1 MKKPSLLILAAGMGS
16 RYGGL
21 KQFDAVGPNGETIMD
36 YSVYDAVEAGFG
48 KIIFV
53 IRESFKDDFLKKIV
67 KKYSQIIDIDYVC
80 QELTSLTQGYTINP
94 NREKPWGTGHAVMVA
109 HNKINTPFAVINADD
124 FYGKNSF
131 KIICN
136 QLIDSF
142 SKKGEFCMV
151 GFSPSKTLSESGSV
165 SRGVCSF
172 NNDSL
177 LTKIEEHHNVS
188 LENNLIKG
196 DNGKGERVIIDNSA
210 LVSMNMWGFTPDVF
224 TTGIELFQEF
234 LEEKGEELKSEFY
247 IPFVVNSL
255 IDSKLATCK
264 VLSTPDNW
272 FGVTYKEDKESVVLK
287 LKEMID
293 SGLYPSPLINY

>member
-1 MKKPSLLILAAGMGS
+1 
-16 RYGGL
+16 
-21 KQFDAVGPNGETIMD
+21 
-36 YSVYDAVEAGFG
+36 
-48 KIIFV
+48 
-53 IRESFKDDFLKKIV
+53 
-67 KKYSQIIDIDYVC
+67 
-80 QELTSLTQGYTINP
+80 
-94 NREKPWGTGHAVMVA
+94 MVA
-109 HNKINTPFAVINADD
+109 HNKIDTPFAVINADD

-151 GFSPSKTLSESGSV
+151 GFNPSKTLSESGSV

-172 NNDSL
+172 NKDSL
-177 LTKIEEHHNVS
+177 LTNIEEHHNVS

-234 LEEKGEELKSEFY
+234 LEEKGNELKSEFY
-247 IPFVVNSL
+247 IPYVVNSL
-255 IDSKLATCK
+255 ISSKLATCK

-272 FGVTYKEDKESVVLK
+272 FGVTYKEDKESVVIK
-287 LKEMID
+287 LKEMSD
-293 SGLYPSPLINY
+293 TGLYPSPLINY